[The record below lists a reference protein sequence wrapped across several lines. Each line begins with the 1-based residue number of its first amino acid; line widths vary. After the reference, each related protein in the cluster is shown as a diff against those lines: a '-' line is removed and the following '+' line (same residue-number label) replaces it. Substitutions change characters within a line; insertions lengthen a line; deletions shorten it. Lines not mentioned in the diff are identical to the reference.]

1 MIVVVQQFY
10 NVFYFFC
17 SIFLDMVGCIV
28 FNSMTCSAE
37 EVVRTLN
44 RDLWGIIGKNVT
56 GFDSTTCYGWFVS
69 YLCKHLTYY

>member
-1 MIVVVQQFY
+1 
-10 NVFYFFC
+10 
-17 SIFLDMVGCIV
+17 MVGCIV